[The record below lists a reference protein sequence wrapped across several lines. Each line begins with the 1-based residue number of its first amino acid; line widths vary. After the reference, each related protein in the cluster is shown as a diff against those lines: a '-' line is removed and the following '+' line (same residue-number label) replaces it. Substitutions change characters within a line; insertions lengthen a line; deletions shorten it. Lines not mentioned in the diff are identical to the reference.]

1 MKKIL
6 LIALVLCCAALPA
19 LAEGRIYDEADL
31 FSEETEIRL
40 EDAMASL
47 AADCQVEPVI
57 LTRLSI
63 GYQEPRVYAA
73 DFLESIGLGD
83 ESGRDSVILLIS
95 MAERDLAVVTHGKGS
110 RILTV
115 PEQEEMLDA
124 LAPYLTRQSYEQ
136 AADIFLQ
143 QVRHEWENIPTPFS
157 IAGDTLPVIFI
168 GAAIITLIVMLVLKS
183 QMKTVR
189 RQAAASSY
197 VEDGSFNLSRRQDI
211 YLYTTTRRRKIESS
225 SGGGSGGSFKSSSGG
240 SYSGSSRKF

>member
-1 MKKIL
+1 MRKIL
-6 LIALVLCCAALPA
+6 LIALVLCCFALPA

-31 FSEETEIRL
+31 FSEETEMRL

-47 AADCQVEPVI
+47 AADCRVEPVI

-63 GYQEPRVYAA
+63 GYQVPRVYAA
-73 DFLESIGLGD
+73 DFLKSIGLGD
-83 ESGRDSVILLIS
+83 GSGHDSVILLIS
-95 MAERDLAVVTHGKGS
+95 MAERDVAVVTHGKGS
-110 RILTV
+110 QMLTV
-115 PEQEEMLDA
+115 SEQDDMLDA
-124 LAPYLTRQSYEQ
+124 LAPYLTDGDYAQ

-143 QVRHEWENIPTPFS
+143 RVRYEWENIPTPFS
-157 IAGDTLPVIFI
+157 IAGDALPLILI
-168 GAAIITLIVMLVLKS
+168 AAAIITLIVMLALKS

-189 RQAAASSY
+189 RQAMASSY

-225 SGGGSGGSFKSSSGG
+225 SGGSGGSFKSSSGG